1 MKTETLKQRLD
12 AVKLLMEYAVPKEH
26 LEEATSLVEKHGAD
40 TISLNI
46 FHTFYSY
53 LPEAHDDYI
62 KMLRLLA
69 RKEGTF
75 LVCVST
81 GIDDYLYLA
90 TNERAE
96 FLGPHAE
103 GIYHEEVLHFF
114 GFINKEAFIKAHK
127 DLSRFPV
134 YVPAHLH
141 GDLCPLCLTAE
152 GEYHTLG
159 CPVEVCPWCEGQ
171 LTNCN
176 CRFSQLGAETLTK
189 DKQIDI
195 FQKKLNKKG
204 RIPFNAAHQRPGYPS
219 DGKKNGSGKD
229 N

>member
-1 MKTETLKQRLD
+1 MNIETLEQRLESI
-12 AVKLLMEYAVPKEH
+12 KSLMEYAVPKEH
-26 LEEATSLVEKHGAD
+26 LEDAVSLVEKHEAD
-40 TISLNI
+40 AIALNI

-62 KMLRLLA
+62 KLMRLLA

-75 LVCVST
+75 LICATTS
-81 GIDDYLYLA
+81 IDDYLYLA
-90 TNERAE
+90 TNEQAE
-96 FLGPHAE
+96 FLGPNTE
-103 GIYHEEVLHFF
+103 GIWHEEVLQFF
-114 GFINKEAFIKAHK
+114 GFINRDAFIKTHK
-127 DLSRFPV
+127 DLSQFPV

-141 GDLCPLCLTAE
+141 DDLCPLCLVAE

-176 CRFSQLGAETLTK
+176 CRFSQLETETLTK
-189 DKQIDI
+189 DKQVEL
-195 FQKKLNKKG
+195 FHEKLKEKG

-219 DGKKNGSGKD
+219 AGTEETSKD

>member
-1 MKTETLKQRLD
+1 MTIETLKQRLD
-12 AVKLLMEYAVPKEH
+12 AIKLLMKYAVPKKN
-26 LEEATSLVEKHGAD
+26 LEDAISLVEKHEAD
-40 TISLNI
+40 AIALNI

-62 KMLRLLA
+62 KLMRLLA
-69 RKEGTF
+69 RREGTF

-96 FLGPHAE
+96 FLGPHKE
-103 GIYHEEVLHFF
+103 GIWHEEVLEFF
-114 GFINKEAFIKAHK
+114 GFINRDGFIKAHK
-127 DLSRFPV
+127 DLSQFPV

-141 GDLCPLCLTAE
+141 DDLCPVCLAAE

-176 CRFSQLGAETLTK
+176 CRFSQLGTEKLTK
-189 DKQIDI
+189 DKQVDI
-195 FQKKLNKKG
+195 FLKKLNKKG

-219 DGKKNGSGKD
+219 AGGKSNS
-229 N
+229 